1 MVRKERV
8 DKMTVNEPYFLSNK
22 KWYYFDEEEWR
33 YKLTDKATE
42 EAIES
47 YNEFYKQLEW
57 KEAE

>member
-1 MVRKERV
+1 
-8 DKMTVNEPYFLSNK
+8 MTLDEPYFLSNK
-22 KWYYFDEEEWR
+22 EWYYFDEEEWR